1 MRHLH
6 RLGALIGAMLFGSAA
21 QAAGSVAVSFI
32 EPARYSDVRDAQG
45 RSDANLGAVRAVL
58 EASAAPHVGNG
69 QTLRI
74 EVLDVDLAGEVRR
87 GGPVQSLRVLRGSA
101 DWPRIELRY
110 VLETPGQAPTAG
122 RATVQDMNYLQRP
135 SALRS
140 VAELPYER
148 RMLDDWFREV
158 FRASATN

>member
-6 RLGALIGAMLFGSAA
+6 RLCALIGAMLIGSAA

-87 GGPVQSLRVLRGSA
+87 GGSVQSLRVLRGSA

-122 RATVQDMNYLQRP
+122 RATVQDMTYLQRP

-140 VAELPYER
+140 VAELPNER